1 MITIV
6 LGRPSAPK
14 LLAIAAWFTCVHAAA
29 AGLVVT
35 NTNASGAGSLLDAL
49 TTANVSS
56 SPKTISFNLPGPGPW
71 TISTSTLWVTAPV
84 TIDGTSQ
91 PGYDGAFNRVYV
103 EGVTGVSSVFF
114 LTNHGGTTIKGLGI
128 YNYDNNGVTIWRD
141 AHWNFIDDNY
151 IGFKKTPN
159 GILHNSSRAPYCAG
173 IGIQGSYNKIRRTTV
188 SGVYNGIN
196 MGEAI
201 EQPTTG
207 LITRDN
213 LLEYNRIGT
222 DPTGQTTVG
231 YENTS
236 TGIFAGA
243 GVQSSWIGG
252 YNVIAGNGGS
262 AVEILHPSD
271 VGNRI
276 YYNYLGTNDGGTKVI
291 DGRTN
296 NQGILIGNVARN
308 NGAWGNVVS
317 GNRLG
322 GIVVASGDGNWIWNN
337 TIGLNRAQ
345 TQAIGGQNSGIVVNV
360 DTDRSPGVAPVRNSI
375 EGNMVCNHFLN
386 AIEIYG
392 GIGNGVYNNWIGTNS
407 AGQPFAN
414 TYWGVY
420 LQDSSSNSGSGNGWG
435 ANGSGRVGQVN
446 GSGNS
451 IQ

>member
-1 MITIV
+1 MLAV
-6 LGRPSAPK
+6 LSISWLFAN
-14 LLAIAAWFTCVHAAA
+14 ATV

-35 NTNASGAGSLLDAL
+35 NTNSQGVGSLLDAL
-49 TTANVSS
+49 ATANLSQ

-71 TISTSTLWVTAPV
+71 TITTATLWITAPV
-84 TIDGTSQ
+84 VIDGTSQ

-128 YNYDNNGVTIWRD
+128 YNYDNNGVTIWKD

-151 IGFKKTPN
+151 IGFKNTAG

-173 IGIQGSYNKIRRTTV
+173 IGIQGSYNKVRRTTI

-207 LITRDN
+207 LVTHDN

-271 VGNRI
+271 FGNRI

-296 NQGILIGNVARN
+296 NQGILIGNVAKN
-308 NGAWGNVVS
+308 NGAWGNVIA
-317 GNRLG
+317 GNRYG
-322 GIVVASGDGNWIWNN
+322 GVVVASGDGNWIWNN

-360 DTDRSPGVAPVRNSI
+360 DNDRSPGVAPVRNSI
-375 EGNMVCNHFLN
+375 QGNMVCNHYLN
-386 AIEIYG
+386 AIEIYSG
-392 GIGNGVYNNWIGTNS
+392 VGNGVYNNWIGTNS

-414 TYWGVY
+414 VNWGVY
-420 LQDSSSNSGSGNGWG
+420 LQDSSYNTGSGNGWG
-435 ANGSGRVGQVN
+435 ANGLGRVGQVN
-446 GSGNS
+446 GTGNT
-451 IQ
+451 IN

>member
-1 MITIV
+1 MLGV
-6 LGRPSAPK
+6 LSISWLFAN
-14 LLAIAAWFTCVHAAA
+14 ATV

-35 NTNASGAGSLLDAL
+35 NTNSQGVGSLLDAL
-49 TTANVSS
+49 ATANLSQ

-71 TISTSTLWVTAPV
+71 TITTTTLWITAPV
-84 TIDGTSQ
+84 VIDGTSQ

-128 YNYDNNGVTIWRD
+128 YNYDNNGVTIWKD

-151 IGFKKTPN
+151 IGFKNTAG

-173 IGIQGSYNKIRRTTV
+173 IGIQGSYNKVRRTTI

-207 LITRDN
+207 LVTHDN

-271 VGNRI
+271 FGNRI

-296 NQGILIGNVARN
+296 NQGILIGNVAKN
-308 NGAWGNVVS
+308 NGAWGNVIA
-317 GNRLG
+317 GNRYG
-322 GIVVASGDGNWIWNN
+322 GVVVASGDGNWIWNN

-360 DTDRSPGVAPVRNSI
+360 DNDRSPSVAPVRNSI
-375 EGNMVCNHFLN
+375 QGNMVCNHYLN
-386 AIEIYG
+386 AIEIYSG
-392 GIGNGVYNNWIGTNS
+392 VGNGVYNNWIGTNS

-414 TYWGVY
+414 VNWGVY
-420 LQDSSSNSGSGNGWG
+420 LQDSSYNTGSGNGWG
-435 ANGSGRVGQVN
+435 ANGLGRVGQVN
-446 GSGNS
+446 GTGNS
-451 IQ
+451 IN